1 MTTKGESI
9 KNKTEKKQKEREK
22 MGDRK
27 GDDKSEAANE
37 DMLANKAGF
46 DNVTRQIG
54 SNSEENSK
62 EMKDIRESI
71 QNLGSML
78 SLELATF
85 KVEMNNRF
93 EAFDRGI
100 EAQGRDIIDIQE
112 RVVENEERERRA
124 EGDSRLFAQAA
135 KETTGKS
142 N

>member
-54 SNSEENSK
+54 SNSEENRK

-71 QNLGSML
+71 QNLG
-78 SLELATF
+78 
-85 KVEMNNRF
+85 V
-93 EAFDRGI
+93 
-100 EAQGRDIIDIQE
+100 
-112 RVVENEERERRA
+112 
-124 EGDSRLFAQAA
+124 
-135 KETTGKS
+135 
-142 N
+142 